1 MTVAK
6 SLQHDAAIEHVSGSA
21 RYVDDI
27 PTPSNTLHVAFGLS
41 PIARGEIKS
50 LDLKAVWAAKGVR
63 AVLKAQDLPF
73 TNDVSP
79 SAHDEPLL
87 AESQVHYAGQ
97 PVFYGY
103 CG

>member
-6 SLQHDAAIEHVSGSA
+6 SLQHDAAFEHVSGSA

-50 LDLKAVWAAKGVR
+50 LDLKAVWAAKGC
-63 AVLKAQDLPF
+63 LLY
-73 TNDVSP
+73 TSP
-79 SAHDEPLL
+79 SPRDGLL
-87 AESQVHYAGQ
+87 SRMPSSA
-97 PVFYGY
+97 
-103 CG
+103 